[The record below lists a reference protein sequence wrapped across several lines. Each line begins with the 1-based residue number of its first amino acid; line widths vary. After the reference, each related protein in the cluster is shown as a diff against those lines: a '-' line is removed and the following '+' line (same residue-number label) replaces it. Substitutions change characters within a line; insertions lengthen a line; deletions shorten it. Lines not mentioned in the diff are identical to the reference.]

1 MNLITSLWLYK
12 KVFLFLGNIH
22 EDTLKDYNI
31 CNLQIG
37 QQKIC
42 THTHTHTRKH
52 MHREQMIKQMGSNV
66 SNR

>member
-37 QQKIC
+37 QQKILHTY
-42 THTHTHTRKH
+42 THTHTQTYAQRANDKANGV
-52 MHREQMIKQMGSNV
+52 KC
-66 SNR
+66 